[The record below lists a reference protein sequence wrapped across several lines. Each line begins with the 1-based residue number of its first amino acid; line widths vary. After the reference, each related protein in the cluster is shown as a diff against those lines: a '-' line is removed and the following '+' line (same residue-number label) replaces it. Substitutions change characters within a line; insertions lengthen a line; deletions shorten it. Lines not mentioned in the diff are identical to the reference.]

1 MTLFSRSAKYGFTLV
16 EMLVVIAIISIVAS
30 TAITA
35 VKGAQRQA
43 RATKCQANLHALH
56 KAVLAYYADHE
67 RFPPAGAYEFYM
79 QEFIAAQL
87 TKNYT
92 EHRGWVNWVRK
103 DSVISRRKSEGRL
116 YGKGGT
122 VSSSKAASYVF
133 VGPGCGQYDYT
144 GSSGKAGARQNVHLS
159 RIYRSIDE
167 GAIFKYTDKNFSVY
181 CCEEFKNKYPES
193 MRSYAMNYLYG
204 SRRIRRQYDIQDHPG
219 TAHRLAMFVELNATA
234 GTKTGA
240 VGQTA
245 GDKGDAATPSNV
257 FYNDSTW
264 DWDNENENIKSVP
277 ESIRKKIRHTLKGEN
292 LQGGAYKKI
301 YSCMLQATDKQT
313 LNTALVKVFTQE
325 DGNRYYKQ
333 IVPIFTEWER

>member
-67 RFPPAGAYEFYM
+67 SFPPAGAYEFYM

-87 TKNYT
+87 TKKYT

-103 DSVISRRKSEGRL
+103 DSVISRRKSDGRL

-204 SRRIRRQYDIQDHPG
+204 SRRIRRQYDLEDHPG

-245 GDKGDAATPSNV
+245 GDKGDAATPKNI

-264 DWDNENENIKSVP
+264 DWDNENENIGEWHRRAGKVYGHVIFADGHLETLQVPRKSKSNDIDKTKAA
-277 ESIRKKIRHTLKGEN
+277 EQRKNLGKGE
-292 LQGGAYKKI
+292 
-301 YSCMLQATDKQT
+301 
-313 LNTALVKVFTQE
+313 
-325 DGNRYYKQ
+325 
-333 IVPIFTEWER
+333 

>member
-67 RFPPAGAYEFYM
+67 RFPPAGAYEFFE
-79 QEFIAAQL
+79 QEFDGATL
-87 TKNYT
+87 SKSYT
-92 EHRGWVNWVRK
+92 EHRGWINWVRK
-103 DSVISRRKSEGRL
+103 DSVISRRKSDGRL

-122 VSSSKAASYVF
+122 VPSSQAAKYVY

-144 GSSGKAGARQNVHLS
+144 GSSSKAPA

-181 CCEEFKNKYPES
+181 CCEEFKNQYPDS

-204 SRRIRRQYDIQDHPG
+204 SRRKRMKDDLKDHPG

-245 GDKGDAATPSNV
+245 GDKGDAATPKNI

-264 DWDNENENIKSVP
+264 DWDNENENIGEWHRRAGNMYGHVIFADGHLETLQVP
-277 ESIRKKIRHTLKGEN
+277 RDKGKINKTKAAEQRSNLGKGE
-292 LQGGAYKKI
+292 
-301 YSCMLQATDKQT
+301 
-313 LNTALVKVFTQE
+313 
-325 DGNRYYKQ
+325 
-333 IVPIFTEWER
+333 

>member
-1 MTLFSRSAKYGFTLV
+1 MNLFSRSTKAGFTLV

-56 KAVLAYYADHE
+56 KAVLAYYADNQ
-67 RFPPAGAYEFYM
+67 RFPCAGAYEYFE
-79 QEFIAAQL
+79 QEFYSAKIS
-87 TKNYT
+87 KSYT

-103 DSVISRRKSEGRL
+103 DSVVSRRYSSGRH

-122 VSSSKAASYVF
+122 VGSSKAAQYVY

-144 GSSGKAGARQNVHLS
+144 GASGKAGARQNVHMS

-167 GAIFKYTDKNFSVY
+167 GSIFKYTDKNFSIY
-181 CCEEFKNKYPES
+181 CCEEFKNEFGTEC
-193 MRSYAMNYLYG
+193 MRSYAMNYQYG
-204 SRRIRRQYDIQDHPG
+204 SMRIRRKYDLEDHPG
-219 TAHRLAMFVELNATA
+219 NAHRLAMFVELNSTA

-245 GDKGDAATPSNV
+245 GTSGESKAPTNV

-264 DWDNENENIKSVP
+264 DWDNDNENIGEWHRRAGKLYGHVIFADGHLETLQVP
-277 ESIRKKIRHTLKGEN
+277 RSGKNIDKANAKEQRLALGKGE
-292 LQGGAYKKI
+292 
-301 YSCMLQATDKQT
+301 
-313 LNTALVKVFTQE
+313 
-325 DGNRYYKQ
+325 
-333 IVPIFTEWER
+333 